1 MTGLERLFF
10 YALHRLQGIIV
21 LLSRFVRRL
30 SLILLRLWLIVMQMH
45 RISRP
50 LRAVAADGIWKAH
63 CLLPPND
70 GLLPPNNSLLPPND
84 SLLGPN
90 EKEAVHC
97 KKQNKR

>member
-10 YALHRLQGIIV
+10 YHLHRLSGIIV
-21 LLSRFVRRL
+21 LLSRFVRLL
-30 SLILLRLWLIVMQMH
+30 SLFLLRLWLLVMQMC

-50 LRAVAADGIWKAH
+50 PRTVAADGLRKAH

-84 SLLGPN
+84 RLLGPN
-90 EKEAVHC
+90 EKKAVH
-97 KKQNKR
+97 R

>member
-1 MTGLERLFF
+1 
-10 YALHRLQGIIV
+10 
-21 LLSRFVRRL
+21 
-30 SLILLRLWLIVMQMH
+30 MH

-50 LRAVAADGIWKAH
+50 PCAIAADGIWTAH
-63 CLLPPND
+63 GLLPPND
-70 GLLPPNNSLLPPND
+70 GLLLPNNSLLPPND

>member
-1 MTGLERLFF
+1 MTDLERLFF

-30 SLILLRLWLIVMQMH
+30 TLILLRLWLIVMQMH

-50 LRAVAADGIWKAH
+50 LCAVAADGLRTAH